1 MSKKIIIS
9 GGNGRLAKCIKE
21 INTSYKLI
29 TPSAEEMNICNFNQ
43 LDEFIYNNKPDIF
56 IHSAAL
62 TKPMILHEKQP
73 SKSIR
78 VNMIGTS
85 NVVLACMKH
94 T

>member
-43 LDEFIYNNKPDIF
+43 LD
-56 IHSAAL
+56 L
-62 TKPMILHEKQP
+62 
-73 SKSIR
+73 SI
-78 VNMIGTS
+78 
-85 NVVLACMKH
+85 
-94 T
+94 